1 MGSSGYIILFALFVL
16 VIIPWI
22 TRQRKIAA
30 IRHIL
35 NQKKQHKEDSGM
47 KELAKKFIG
56 KECIIYTVMSM
67 DSGIQ
72 GTIKEV
78 TDGGIIVEKKGGI
91 EAVNLEYITRIREWP
106 RNSKGKKI
114 LLSYGNV

>member
-35 NQKKQHKEDSGM
+35 NQKKQHKEDSVM
-47 KELAKKFIG
+47 KELAKQFIG

-106 RNSKGKKI
+106 RNSKGKKKQI
-114 LLSYGNV
+114 FG